1 MNDPHTA
8 YYFNTVLFTQPPDVH
23 ALMTETPSYIASFD
37 ASTDRLPSRLPS
49 RLLEETAALK
59 PQQPAPSD
67 YYQKRFDAV
76 FSTVLNRYADVIDD
90 GLSTR
95 MRSFRNASSE
105 GQRLFARLLMRQT
118 LFQYRH
124 KLSYTEVGDCERAI
138 QDLANLGL
146 LESVPAIP
154 ADGLLQKLT
163 SAELRSV
170 YPQAWQQLL
179 ACTAKTQNRP
189 KKTTFICYLLGA
201 YSDTQIR
208 TRLGIAYPWIRIAAI
223 HDWETVKLLYFGNR
237 HDDWATFI
245 RVDLGQLKY
254 EPIRLGARLYDSPA
268 SLQEHAALS
277 HLRGLIHRL
286 GEYPALNVPLYRVL
300 AKPAQYVVNEPLRD
314 RCILRLAQWLE
325 RAHYYRRATEAYRLL
340 SSPPSRERQIRL
352 LDRTGFKAEATAMLQ
367 QTSLAPLNAQER
379 LFTQRYKRRG
389 GGFQP
394 AIQEIHLNALERRV
408 EQCVIQ
414 HEIDHNGALWGVHAE
429 NVLVKTLTGLRF
441 WNALFASRSHAFT
454 HPFQFAP
461 HDFYSPTF
469 FHERKQIIVAIEA
482 ATATREQLHKQMRA
496 VMLQKHGVANP
507 LVSWGWLQHVPLDLL
522 LEAVPWQVINQLSS
536 FLIRNLGDFC
546 TGFPD
551 LMMVYPS
558 QSSGKSKNHA
568 AQIRLLE
575 VKGPGD
581 QLQSQQRAWLQVL
594 ADLDI
599 EAHVAKVRLD
609 KSQRSEF
616 ETQKQSS
623 HSDFAASGSNIRDG
637 GR

>member
-8 YYFNTVLFTQPPDVH
+8 YYFNTVLFTQPPDIH

-146 LESVPAIP
+146 LESVPAVP

-268 SLQEHAALS
+268 SLQEHAAPKRVDSSTWRISCVKRPALS
-277 HLRGLIHRL
+277 GVGETGAVCGQRTITRSLHTPPRAMARAGPLLSARNRGL
-286 GEYPALNVPLYRVL
+286 
-300 AKPAQYVVNEPLRD
+300 
-314 RCILRLAQWLE
+314 
-325 RAHYYRRATEAYRLL
+325 
-340 SSPPSRERQIRL
+340 S
-352 LDRTGFKAEATAMLQ
+352 F
-367 QTSLAPLNAQER
+367 
-379 LFTQRYKRRG
+379 
-389 GGFQP
+389 
-394 AIQEIHLNALERRV
+394 
-408 EQCVIQ
+408 
-414 HEIDHNGALWGVHAE
+414 
-429 NVLVKTLTGLRF
+429 
-441 WNALFASRSHAFT
+441 
-454 HPFQFAP
+454 
-461 HDFYSPTF
+461 
-469 FHERKQIIVAIEA
+469 AIEP
-482 ATATREQLHKQMRA
+482 A
-496 VMLQKHGVANP
+496 VARTTDSSLRP
-507 LVSWGWLQHVPLDLL
+507 YWL
-522 LEAVPWQVINQLSS
+522 
-536 FLIRNLGDFC
+536 
-546 TGFPD
+546 
-551 LMMVYPS
+551 
-558 QSSGKSKNHA
+558 
-568 AQIRLLE
+568 
-575 VKGPGD
+575 
-581 QLQSQQRAWLQVL
+581 
-594 ADLDI
+594 
-599 EAHVAKVRLD
+599 
-609 KSQRSEF
+609 
-616 ETQKQSS
+616 
-623 HSDFAASGSNIRDG
+623 
-637 GR
+637 